1 MTKIEQ
7 LNWAKQILAD
17 DPTAQQRD
25 AAAINRLSA
34 EAHDLRMQLETMA
47 LKRDNALARLRLYQ
61 RKLSKSEHDRE
72 VLEVKDSALS
82 DKLARE
88 EDNALFLRLDC
99 KRLKTQLAELKPQ
112 YARLQNRFAV
122 VDSELE
128 CARDE
133 IKRLKLRVNELVR
146 KGKVAA

>member
-7 LNWAKQILAD
+7 IAWAKQVLAD

-61 RKLSKSEHDRE
+61 RKLSKSERDRE
-72 VLEVKDSALS
+72 TLDAKDLVISG
-82 DKLARE
+82 KLARE
-88 EDNALFLRLDC
+88 EDNARFLRLDC
-99 KRLKTQLAELKPQ
+99 KRLKAQIAELKPQ

-133 IKRLKLRVNELVR
+133 IKRLKQRVNELVR
-146 KGKVAA
+146 KGKASK

>member
-1 MTKIEQ
+1 MTPIEQ
-7 LNWAKQILAD
+7 INWAKQVLAD

-25 AAAINRLSA
+25 ADTINRLSA
-34 EAHDLRMQLETMA
+34 EAHGLRMQLETMA

-61 RKLSKSEHDRE
+61 RKLSKSERDRE
-72 VLEVKDSALS
+72 TLEAKDNALS

-88 EDNALFLRLDC
+88 EDDARFLRLDC
-99 KRLKTQLAELKPQ
+99 KRLKTQLEELKPQ

-133 IKRLKLRVNELVR
+133 IKRLKQRVNELVR
-146 KGKVAA
+146 KGKVSK